1 MAELTAQGGLMK
13 GTIALLLALGVLAL
27 SVLAAV
33 ATPSANAARGT
44 TSGPPRSGFG
54 VGEFLPIE
62 AGGVRGHV
70 RLSRSC

>member
-13 GTIALLLALGVLAL
+13 GKIALLLALGVLAL

-44 TSGPPRSGFG
+44 TSG
-54 VGEFLPIE
+54 
-62 AGGVRGHV
+62 
-70 RLSRSC
+70 RLDRALALASFFR